1 MEKYRIGKV
10 YISSTNPTNAI
21 NSIEDKAKSG
31 SPSYICVTNIRMIR
45 YAGTDKE
52 YQELM
57 LESFMNLPDGTP
69 LTWCGKLWGK
79 RDIACTSG
87 PNLFRKMLERG
98 DNGIKHFLLGDTQDV
113 LDALKE
119 KYSKEY
125 NTNIVGT
132 YSPPFAN
139 VDEFDYKG
147 ISKLIKDSKAD
158 IIWTAMRAPKQDYFN
173 RELCKYLDKG
183 VCIGVGRAFRA
194 ALGEFTPV
202 PGWARKLGLSG
213 IYMRRKSLLATMGW
227 YCISTFY
234 LAYYMLQI
242 IIWRICGC
250 NK

>member
-1 MEKYRIGKV
+1 MIYSTIINILKHLTNYITTWKNTVLEK
-10 YISSTNPTNAI
+10 YISSTNPTHAI

-45 YAGTDKE
+45 YSGTDKE

-79 RDIACTSG
+79 RDISCTSG

-139 VDEFDYKG
+139 VDEFRT
-147 ISKLIKDSKAD
+147 S
-158 IIWTAMRAPKQDYFN
+158 
-173 RELCKYLDKG
+173 
-183 VCIGVGRAFRA
+183 
-194 ALGEFTPV
+194 
-202 PGWARKLGLSG
+202 LS
-213 IYMRRKSLLATMGW
+213 
-227 YCISTFY
+227 
-234 LAYYMLQI
+234 
-242 IIWRICGC
+242 C
-250 NK
+250 NSSGFKTNNCL